1 MVEEKKGFH
10 RAWLVFIGVC
20 MMMAGGMGLVLNVMG
35 NYFAPMATAFGL
47 VNPETGAPDVTQ
59 VTLLMTVYSYVMLV
73 WLPFCGRLFDKVD
86 ARILFGISGVLIV
99 AGLLLMTVWT
109 EVWQIYI
116 SGALFGLA
124 GPVIFLVGPSVLI
137 NNWFAPK
144 QAGKFLGIASAF
156 TGVGTF
162 VWSPVFTGI
171 IQSSGYKTGFMVEAV
186 AAAVLILIPAFF
198 FFRTRPE
205 DVGLA
210 PYGIEK
216 ETAAGEEPAKKSGVS
231 GKFALGTIAFWAILV
246 GAGLIS
252 LGGGYKSMMPTA
264 VQSVGGAELAMLG
277 ATMISAAA
285 VGNILGKIALGA
297 LADKIGIRTFEIQ
310 DGHFLLNGKPV
321 YLRGFGNAMV
331 GFAVISIV
339 GFLLMVM
346 FMGDNQ
352 IPMLVAGFCIGTGD
366 AMMSVGLPLVTRAC
380 YGDRRYGEIYSYMN
394 MPIAVLGGIGATF
407 VALVASMTG
416 GFQAA
421 YGCGIVFMAIVALC
435 MIVAVNTAKK
445 FRDRWTFEGEPDKSR
460 VIDGELEKSRS

>member
-1 MVEEKKGFH
+1 MTEEKKGFH

-35 NYFAPMATAFGL
+35 NYFAPMAIAFGL
-47 VNPETGAPDVTQ
+47 VKENGAPDVTQ

-86 ARILFGISGVLIV
+86 ARILFGVSGILIV
-99 AGLLLMTVWT
+99 AGLLLMMVWT

-124 GPVIFLVGPSVLI
+124 GPAIFLVGPSVLI

-162 VWSPVFTGI
+162 VWSPVFAGI
-171 IQSSGYKTGFMVEAV
+171 VQGSGYKTGFMVEAII
-186 AAAVLILIPAFF
+186 AAVLILIPAFF

-205 DVGLA
+205 DVGLK

-216 ETAAGEEPAKKSGVS
+216 ESSAEENIAKSGVS
-231 GKFALGTIAFWAILV
+231 GKFALMTIAFWAILV

-264 VQSVGGAELAMLG
+264 VQSVGGSELAMLG

-285 VGNILGKIALGA
+285 VGNVLGKIVLGT
-297 LADKIGIRTFEIQ
+297 LADKIGIKNT
-310 DGHFLLNGKPV
+310 
-321 YLRGFGNAMV
+321 MV
-331 GFAVISIV
+331 AFAALSAI
-339 GFLLMVM
+339 GFLLMVL
-346 FMGDNQ
+346 FLGDNQ
-352 IPMLVAGFCIGTGD
+352 IPMLAAGFCIGSSD
-366 AMMSVGLPLVTRAC
+366 AMMSVGLPLVTRSC
-380 YGDRRYGEIYSYMN
+380 FGDRRYGEIYSYMN

-407 VALVASMTG
+407 VALVASFTG

-421 YGCGIVFMAIVALC
+421 YGCGVAFMAIIATC
-435 MIVAVNTAKK
+435 MVIACVTSKK
-445 FRDRWTFEGEPDKSR
+445 FRDKWTLEGEP
-460 VIDGELEKSRS
+460 EKSRK

>member
-1 MVEEKKGFH
+1 MAEENKGFH

-35 NYFAPMATAFGL
+35 NYFAPMAMAFGL
-47 VNPETGAPDVTQ
+47 VTPDGKPDVTQ

-86 ARILFGISGVLIV
+86 ARILFGVSGCLIV
-99 AGLLLMTVWT
+99 IGCLLFNVWT

-124 GPVIFLVGPSVLI
+124 GPAIFLVGPSVLI

-162 VWSPVFTGI
+162 VWSPVFAGLVKAE
-171 IQSSGYKTGFMVEAV
+171 GYKFGFTVEAV
-186 AAAVLILIPAFF
+186 IAAVLILIPAFF

-205 DVGLA
+205 DVGLQ
-210 PYGIEK
+210 PWGIEK
-216 ETAAGEEPAKKSGVS
+216 EAAEGEKPKAVGVS
-231 GKFALGTIAFWAILV
+231 GKFALGTIAFWAILI

-252 LGGGYKSMMPTA
+252 LGGGYKSLMPTA
-264 VQSVGGAELAMLG
+264 VQSVGGPELAMLG

-285 VGNILGKIALGA
+285 VGNILGKITLGT
-297 LADKIGIRTFEIQ
+297 LADKIGI
-310 DGHFLLNGKPV
+310 K
-321 YLRGFGNAMV
+321 NAMV
-331 GFAVISIV
+331 GFAVVSAI
-339 GFLLMVM
+339 GFALMVA
-346 FMGDNQ
+346 FMGNNMV
-352 IPMLVAGFCIGTGD
+352 PMIIAGFCIGTGD
-366 AMMSVGLPLVTRAC
+366 AMMSVGLPLITRAC

-394 MPIAVLGGIGATF
+394 MPIALLGGLGATF
-407 VALVASMTG
+407 VALVASFTG

-421 YGCGIVFMAIVALC
+421 YGCGIVFEAIIAAC
-435 MIVAVNTAKK
+435 MIVAVVTAKK
-445 FRDRWTFEGEPDKSR
+445 FRDKWTAEGEP
-460 VIDGELEKSRS
+460 EKSRG

>member
-1 MVEEKKGFH
+1 MAEEKKGFH

-35 NYFAPMATAFGL
+35 NYFAPMAMAFGL
-47 VNPETGAPDVTQ
+47 VTPDGKPDVTQ

-86 ARILFGISGVLIV
+86 ARILFGVSGCLIV
-99 AGLLLMTVWT
+99 IGCLLFNVWT

-124 GPVIFLVGPSVLI
+124 GPAIFLVGPSVLI

-162 VWSPVFTGI
+162 VWSPVFAGLVKAE
-171 IQSSGYKTGFMVEAV
+171 GYKFGFTVEAV
-186 AAAVLILIPAFF
+186 IAAVLILIPAFF

-205 DVGLA
+205 DVGLQ
-210 PYGIEK
+210 PWGIEK
-216 ETAAGEEPAKKSGVS
+216 ETAEGEKPKAVGVS
-231 GKFALGTIAFWAILV
+231 GKFALGTIAFWAILI

-252 LGGGYKSMMPTA
+252 LGGGYKSLMPTA
-264 VQSVGGAELAMLG
+264 VQSVGGPELAMLG

-285 VGNILGKIALGA
+285 VGNILGKITLGT
-297 LADKIGIRTFEIQ
+297 LADKIGI
-310 DGHFLLNGKPV
+310 K
-321 YLRGFGNAMV
+321 NAMV
-331 GFAVISIV
+331 GFAVVSAI
-339 GFLLMVM
+339 GFALMVA
-346 FMGDNQ
+346 FMGDNMV
-352 IPMLVAGFCIGTGD
+352 PMIIAGFCIGTGD

-394 MPIAVLGGIGATF
+394 MPIALLGGLGATF
-407 VALVASMTG
+407 VALVASLTG

-421 YGCGIVFMAIVALC
+421 YGCGIVFEAIIAAC
-435 MIVAVNTAKK
+435 MIVAVVTAKK
-445 FRDRWTFEGEPDKSR
+445 FRDKWTAEGEP
-460 VIDGELEKSRS
+460 EKSRG

>member
-1 MVEEKKGFH
+1 MAEEKKGFH

-35 NYFAPMATAFGL
+35 NYFAPMAMAFGL
-47 VNPETGAPDVTQ
+47 VTPDGKPDVTQ

-86 ARILFGISGVLIV
+86 ARILFGVSGCLIV
-99 AGLLLMTVWT
+99 IGCLLFNVWT

-124 GPVIFLVGPSVLI
+124 GPAIFLVGPSVLI

-162 VWSPVFTGI
+162 VWSPVFAGLVKAE
-171 IQSSGYKTGFMVEAV
+171 GYKFGFTVEAV
-186 AAAVLILIPAFF
+186 IAAVLILIPAFF
-198 FFRTRPE
+198 FRTRPE
-205 DVGLA
+205 DVGLQ
-210 PYGIEK
+210 PWGIEK
-216 ETAAGEEPAKKSGVS
+216 ETAEGEKPKAVGVS
-231 GKFALGTIAFWAILV
+231 GKFALGTIAFWAILI

-252 LGGGYKSMMPTA
+252 LGGGYKSLMPTA
-264 VQSVGGAELAMLG
+264 VQSVGGPELAMLG

-285 VGNILGKIALGA
+285 VGNILGKITLGT
-297 LADKIGIRTFEIQ
+297 LADKIGI
-310 DGHFLLNGKPV
+310 K
-321 YLRGFGNAMV
+321 NAMV
-331 GFAVISIV
+331 GFAVVSAI
-339 GFLLMVM
+339 GFALMVA
-346 FMGDNQ
+346 FMGDNMV
-352 IPMLVAGFCIGTGD
+352 PMIIAGFCIGTGD

-394 MPIAVLGGIGATF
+394 MPIALLGGLGATF
-407 VALVASMTG
+407 VALVASLTG

-421 YGCGIVFMAIVALC
+421 YGCGIVFEAIIAAC
-435 MIVAVNTAKK
+435 MIVAVVTAKK
-445 FRDRWTFEGEPDKSR
+445 FRDKWTAEGEP
-460 VIDGELEKSRS
+460 EKSRG

>member
-1 MVEEKKGFH
+1 MAEEKKGFH

-35 NYFAPMATAFGL
+35 NYFAPMAMAFGL
-47 VNPETGAPDVTQ
+47 VTPDGKPDVTQ

-86 ARILFGISGVLIV
+86 ARILFGVSGCLIV
-99 AGLLLMTVWT
+99 IGCLLFNVWT

-124 GPVIFLVGPSVLI
+124 GPAIFLVGPSVLI

-162 VWSPVFTGI
+162 VWSPVFAGLVKAE
-171 IQSSGYKTGFMVEAV
+171 GYKFGFTVEAV
-186 AAAVLILIPAFF
+186 IAAVLILIPAFF

-205 DVGLA
+205 DVGLQ
-210 PYGIEK
+210 PWGIEK
-216 ETAAGEEPAKKSGVS
+216 EAAEGEKPKAVGVS
-231 GKFALGTIAFWAILV
+231 GKFALGTIAFWAILI

-252 LGGGYKSMMPTA
+252 LGGGYKSLMPTA
-264 VQSVGGAELAMLG
+264 VQSVGGPELVMLG

-285 VGNILGKIALGA
+285 VGNILGKITLGT
-297 LADKIGIRTFEIQ
+297 LADKIGI
-310 DGHFLLNGKPV
+310 K
-321 YLRGFGNAMV
+321 NAMV
-331 GFAVISIV
+331 GFAVVSAI
-339 GFLLMVM
+339 GFALMVA
-346 FMGDNQ
+346 FMGNNMV
-352 IPMLVAGFCIGTGD
+352 PMIIAGFCIGTGD

-394 MPIAVLGGIGATF
+394 MPIALLGGLGATF
-407 VALVASMTG
+407 VALVASLTG

-421 YGCGIVFMAIVALC
+421 YGCGIVFEAIIAAC
-435 MIVAVNTAKK
+435 MIVAVVTAKK
-445 FRDRWTFEGEPDKSR
+445 FRDKWTAEGEP
-460 VIDGELEKSRS
+460 EKSRG

>member
-1 MVEEKKGFH
+1 MAEEKKGFH

-35 NYFAPMATAFGL
+35 NYFAPMAMAFGL
-47 VNPETGAPDVTQ
+47 VNPATGGPDVTQ

-73 WLPFCGRLFDKVD
+73 WLPFCGRLFDKID
-86 ARILFGISGVLIV
+86 ARILFGVSGCLIV
-99 AGLLLMTVWT
+99 IGCLLFNVWT

-124 GPVIFLVGPSVLI
+124 GPAIFLVGPSVLI

-162 VWSPVFTGI
+162 VWSPVFAGLI
-171 IQSSGYKTGFMVEAV
+171 KANGYKFGFTVEAIV
-186 AAAVLILIPAFF
+186 AAVLILIPAFF

-205 DVGLA
+205 DVGLK
-210 PYGIEK
+210 PWGIEK
-216 ETAAGEEPAKKSGVS
+216 EIAEGEAPKAVGVN
-231 GKFALGTIAFWAILV
+231 GKFALGTIAFWAILI

-264 VQSVGGAELAMLG
+264 VQSVGGPELAMLG

-285 VGNILGKIALGA
+285 VGNILGKIVLGS
-297 LADKIGIRTFEIQ
+297 LADKIGI
-310 DGHFLLNGKPV
+310 K
-321 YLRGFGNAMV
+321 NAMV
-331 GFAVISIV
+331 GFAAVSAI
-339 GFLLMVM
+339 GFALMV
-346 FMGDNQ
+346 FLMGDNMV
-352 IPMLVAGFCIGTGD
+352 PMVIAGFCIGTGD

-394 MPIAVLGGIGATF
+394 MPIALLGGLGATF
-407 VALVASMTG
+407 VAMVANFTG

-421 YGCGIVFMAIVALC
+421 YGCGIVFEVIIAAC
-435 MIVAVNTAKK
+435 MVIAVVTAKK
-445 FRDRWTFEGEPDKSR
+445 FRDKWTAEGEP
-460 VIDGELEKSRS
+460 EKTRG

>member
-1 MVEEKKGFH
+1 MTEEKKGMH

-35 NYFAPMATAFGL
+35 NYFAPMAMAFGL
-47 VNPETGAPDVTQ
+47 VNPETGGPDVTQ

-86 ARILFGISGVLIV
+86 ARILFGASGILIV
-99 AGLLLMTVWT
+99 VGLLLMTVWT

-162 VWSPVFTGI
+162 VWSPTFAGI

-186 AAAVLILIPAFF
+186 VAAVLILIPAFF

-205 DVGLA
+205 DVGLK

-216 ETAAGEEPAKKSGVS
+216 EETVGGEEAKKSGVS
-231 GKFALGTIAFWAILV
+231 GKFALGTIAFWAILT
-246 GAGLIS
+246 
-252 LGGGYKSMMPTA
+252 LGT
-264 VQSVGGAELAMLG
+264 
-277 ATMISAAA
+277 
-285 VGNILGKIALGA
+285 
-297 LADKIGIRTFEIQ
+297 LADKIGI
-310 DGHFLLNGKPV
+310 K
-321 YLRGFGNAMV
+321 NAMV
-331 GFAVISIV
+331 GFSVVSMI
-339 GFLLMVM
+339 GFLLMVL

-352 IPMLVAGFCIGTGD
+352 VPMLIAGFCIGTGD

-394 MPIAVLGGIGATF
+394 MPIAILGGIGATF
-407 VALVASMTG
+407 VAMVAGMTG
-416 GFQAA
+416 GFQTA
-421 YGCGIVFMAIVALC
+421 YGCGIVFFVIIAAC
-435 MIVAVNTAKK
+435 MVIACTTAKK
-445 FRDRWTFEGEPDKSR
+445 FRDKWTVEGEPDKTR
-460 VIDGELEKSRS
+460 A